1 MSHTYAS
8 NRVHVVFST
17 RDGEKNLANDLQP
30 KLWGYM
36 KGIAKNHGFEVVKIG
51 GASDHVH
58 ALLVVPPAM
67 PLAKAVQ
74 PIKGCSSKWLND
86 TGAAGM
92 NFAWQEGYGAFSVS
106 ASQTDTSSHTS
117 RIRPRIMPGGIMRKS
132 LSSCCGDTAFLTIRR
147 TCWVRAGPSLRD
159 LISIWLCTQR
169 RGAGLR

>member
-17 RDGEKNLANDLQP
+17 KGRKKNLAGDLQP

-36 KGIAKNHGFEVVKIG
+36 KGIARNRGFDVVIIG

-74 PIKGCSSKWLND
+74 AMKGCSSKWLND
-86 TGAAGM
+86 TGAAGT

-106 ASQTDTSSHTS
+106 ASQTDSVVAYIENQPAHHAT
-117 RIRPRIMPGGIMRKS
+117 RDYEEEFIELLRRYGIS
-132 LSSCCGDTAFLTIRR
+132 YDPAHVLG
-147 TCWVRAGPSLRD
+147 
-159 LISIWLCTQR
+159 
-169 RGAGLR
+169 

>member
-17 RDGEKNLANDLQP
+17 KDRKKNLADDLHP

-36 KGIAKNHGFEVVKIG
+36 NGIAKNHGFEAVKIG

-74 PIKGCSSKWLND
+74 SIKGCSSKWLND
-86 TGAAGM
+86 TGAAGTS
-92 NFAWQEGYGAFSVS
+92 FAWQEGYGAFSVS
-106 ASQTDTSSHTS
+106 ASQTDGVVAYIENQPAHHA
-117 RIRPRIMPGGIMRKS
+117 RRNYEEEFVELLRRYGISYDPAHM
-132 LSSCCGDTAFLTIRR
+132 LG
-147 TCWVRAGPSLRD
+147 
-159 LISIWLCTQR
+159 
-169 RGAGLR
+169 